1 METKTKTYKN
11 GIRLINTYNQNTAA
25 ETVLISISTGSINEN
40 AKISGMSHLIE
51 HMAFKGT
58 KTRSSA
64 DINNEFEQ
72 LGASI
77 NAFTTKYR
85 TCFYA
90 SALVE
95 NIPKCVEILL
105 DMILN
110 STIDE
115 EELEKEKKV
124 IFEEIDMY
132 LDDASSVA
140 EDNFQELF
148 FKNTKLESLVI
159 GNKKSL
165 KSITRQ
171 EILDYLAKYYVPE
184 NMIISFAGGM
194 SFVDVQNCINKILGK
209 RFKDYI
215 KKPNLPVI
223 LKDMIVEPQ
232 KEFLAIKKDFT
243 QSHIILGFPI
253 YNMYSNRYGAYQC
266 LSFILGGGMSSR
278 LFTEVREKNGLA
290 YSIYAQANTYDC
302 AGVMKI
308 ALATNNESEKKAIDC
323 INNVIEDLL
332 KNGISTKELEKAKTY
347 LKTRIGFTPESTMN
361 LARQNAYQMQCY
373 NRPFNIAKQI
383 KIVDSVTKSEIN
395 KLIKEIFTNQ
405 HICGVLVSKTG
416 NKKIFDNFAK
426 FNN

>member
-11 GIRLINTYNQNTAA
+11 GMRLVNTYNQNTAA

-40 AKISGMSHLIE
+40 EKINGISHLIE
-51 HMAFKGT
+51 HMLFKGT
-58 KTRSSA
+58 KKRTAA

-90 SALVE
+90 SALTE
-95 NIPKCVEILL
+95 NIPKCVEILF
-105 DMILN
+105 DMIFN
-110 STIDE
+110 SVIDE
-115 EELEKEKKV
+115 EELEREKKV
-124 IFEEIDMY
+124 IYEEIDMY

-140 EDNFQELF
+140 EDNFQKLF
-148 FKNTKLESLVI
+148 FKNTKLESLII
-159 GNKKSL
+159 GTKNTV

-184 NMIISFAGGM
+184 NIIIAFAGGM
-194 SFVDVQNCINKILGK
+194 SFAESQNCINSVLGNK
-209 RFKDYI
+209 FKNYT

-223 LKDMIVEPQ
+223 LKDIIVEPQ
-232 KEFLAIKKDFT
+232 RDFLSLKKDFT
-243 QSHIILGFPI
+243 QSHIIIGFPL
-253 YNMYSNRYGAYQC
+253 YNMYSSRYGAYQC

-290 YSIYAQANTYDC
+290 YSIFAQANNYDC
-302 AGVMKI
+302 AGVLKI
-308 ALATNNESEKKAIDC
+308 ALATNNDSESKAIEC
-323 INNVIEDLL
+323 VNKVIKELL
-332 KNGISTKELEKAKTY
+332 TNGITSKELDKAKTY

-373 NRPFNIAKQI
+373 NRPFNINTQI
-383 KIVDSVTKSEIN
+383 KIIEKVTKSEVN
-395 KLIKEIFTNQ
+395 KLIKEIFTNT
-405 HICGVLVSKTG
+405 HVCGVLVSKTG
-416 NKKIFDNFAK
+416 KKIFNNFPK
-426 FNN
+426 L